1 MRDLVVLA
9 ALVVFVVFA
18 LRSVLAAYL
27 LWGWANMVAI
37 GNYLFGPMASVPYV
51 QIFAAITIAG
61 LLLHRD
67 PLAAPFRS
75 SRTIAL
81 LGLLVV
87 HGTFVALLAYP
98 GLSRNWEL
106 WGNLVK
112 ILVFCSVMPMV
123 LTSRTRIHAFVIVV
137 VIAVGFHG
145 LLDGLKFLAS
155 GGGHNARGIP
165 KFGDNNQFALVL
177 LLIVPL
183 AYYLYRYSLRRWVA
197 LGFLGVAI
205 LTCLAIV
212 ATHSRGALIG
222 MFVMGG
228 LFVLLDRH
236 KVRGAL
242 LLVAVAILVS
252 SLAPAEWFERMD
264 SINQAAEDAS
274 FLGRVASWKVSSAI
288 ALAHPVF
295 GGGFRAVQSDEVW
308 ARFANAPSLL
318 DFVDLP
324 GGGHHLGVAAHSI
337 WFEVMGD
344 MGLMG
349 LTIFVMLLL
358 TGLLN
363 WRWLRRV
370 AAGHREL
377 VWVTDLANMLM
388 VALVVYMVSGSL
400 LSAAYFE
407 LPYMALALMQVL
419 RLHVQRSIRPTMGA
433 RETSNE

>member
-9 ALVVFVVFA
+9 ALVLFVVLA

-37 GNYLFGPMASVPYV
+37 GNYLFGPMATVPYV
-51 QIFAAITIAG
+51 QIFAAITIVG
-61 LLLHRD
+61 LLLQRD
-67 PLAAPFRS
+67 PLSERFGGN
-75 SRTIAL
+75 RTILL
-81 LGLLVV
+81 LGLLVL

-98 GLSRNWEL
+98 GLPRNWEL

-112 ILVFCSVMPMV
+112 ILMFCSVMPMV
-123 LTSRTRIHAFVIVV
+123 LTNRTRIHAFVVV
-137 VIAVGFHG
+137 IVIAVGFHG

-155 GGGHNARGIP
+155 AGGHNARGLP

-177 LLIVPL
+177 LLVVPL
-183 AYYLYRYSLRRWVA
+183 AYFLYRYSLRRWVA

-228 LFVLLDRH
+228 LFVMLDRH
-236 KVRGAL
+236 KVRGV
-242 LLVAVAILVS
+242 LVLGAVATLVFW
-252 SLAPAEWFERMD
+252 LAPAEWFERMD
-264 SINQAAEDAS
+264 SINQAGEDAS

-288 ALAHPVF
+288 ALQHPFF

-308 ARFANAPSLL
+308 ARFADAPSLL

-324 GGGHHLGVAAHSI
+324 SEGHHLGVAAHSI

-349 LTIFVMLLL
+349 LAIFSILLL
-358 TGLLN
+358 TGLMN
-363 WRWLRRV
+363 WRWLRNV
-370 AAGHREL
+370 SVDQREF
-377 VWVTDLANMLM
+377 VWVIDLANMLM
-388 VALVVYMVSGSL
+388 VALVVYMVAGSL

-407 LPYMALALMQVL
+407 LPYIVLALMQVL
-419 RLHVQRSIRPTMGA
+419 CLHVRRSIQTTRRLGK
-433 RETSNE
+433 TSHE